1 MMKQKLP
8 LHLLMLLFALPL
20 FSQSI
25 VSTAPQNRKA
35 ILEEFTG
42 INCVFCPQG
51 HQIANAI
58 KASNPDNF
66 FVINIH
72 QGGFANPQDEQP
84 DFRTQFGTPIVN
96 QSFSG
101 TGFGYPSGTVNR
113 TNFPGRE
120 MTNPGTTAMNRANW
134 TVPSNQIM
142 AMPSYLNVGVEAE
155 ISIETRLLTVTVE
168 VYYTGNSPQSIN
180 KLNIALLQN
189 NTLGPQVG
197 GNMGNEYPHMHRL
210 VHMLTGQ
217 WGVDITSTSQ
227 GSLYQNTFT
236 YTIPEHYNNIPVDL
250 FLAEMEVV
258 AFVAET
264 TQNIISGNGYV
275 ADLVGL
281 QDNDLAI
288 SDFNEFEEA
297 CGLVSPK
304 LTIQNRGNSNV
315 SSFNVTY
322 SFNNEDEV
330 SYNWSGN
337 LESLEKV
344 DINLPAVSYDF
355 QSANNT
361 LLISLDEDDNNNNH
375 TVDHSFNLA
384 AIHETNELELTIK
397 LDQYPDETTWNITNS
412 AGDIVHSGGPYPGQ
426 VNQTITQNLSLSNN
440 DCYEFTIFDA
450 FGDGICCQFGQGF
463 YELKTDDGTM
473 IVNGGQFGSSETK
486 MFSNFNTLSNV
497 GFESFDFTLYPNP
510 SSGTINFLS
519 EDKFDI
525 EIYTLQG
532 KKVFE
537 MKNLGSNSQI
547 NLNQP
552 TGIYLANIS
561 SGNKR
566 TTKKIIIK

>member
-1 MMKQKLP
+1 MKQTLLLKLF
-8 LHLLMLLFALPL
+8 LVFATLPVL
-20 FSQSI
+20 GQSI
-25 VSTAPQNRKA
+25 VSTTPQNRKA

-42 INCVFCPQG
+42 INCVFCPDG

-58 KASNPDNF
+58 KANNPDNF

-72 QGGFANPQDEQP
+72 QGGFASPSAGQP
-84 DFRTQFGTPIVN
+84 DFRTSFGNAIVN

-120 MTNPGTTAMNRANW
+120 MTNPGTTAMSRADW
-134 TVPSNQIM
+134 TVPSNQII

-155 ISIETRLLTVTVE
+155 IDVETRILTVTAE
-168 VYYTGNSPQSIN
+168 VYYTGNSPQSTN
-180 KLNIALLQN
+180 KMNIALLQN

-258 AFVAET
+258 AFVADGNQT
-264 TQNIISGNGYV
+264 IISGDGYV

-281 QDNDLAI
+281 QNNDLAI
-288 SDFNEFEEA
+288 SDFDEFEEA

-304 LTIQNRGNSNV
+304 LTIQNRGNANV
-315 SSFNVTY
+315 SSFSVNY
-322 SFNNEDEV
+322 SFNNEEEV
-330 SYNWSGN
+330 TYDWTGN

-344 DINLPAVSYDF
+344 EINLPETSYDF
-355 QSANNT
+355 QTTNNT
-361 LLISLDEDDNNNNH
+361 LLISLDNDDNNDNH
-375 TVDHSFNLA
+375 TVTHSYNLA

-397 LDQYPDETTWNITNS
+397 LDQYPQETTWNITNS
-412 AGDIVHSGGPYPGQ
+412 AGEIVHSGGPYNGQ
-426 VNQTITQNLSLSNN
+426 VNQTITQTLSLSNN
-440 DCYEFTIFDA
+440 DCYEFTIFDE
-450 FGDGICCQFGQGF
+450 FGDGICCQYGQGF

-473 IVNGGQFGSSETK
+473 IINGGQFGSSETK
-486 MFSNFNTLSNV
+486 MFSNFNTLSNEEFV
-497 GFESFDFTLYPNP
+497 SFDFTLYPNP
-510 SSGTINFLS
+510 STGTINFLA
-519 EDKFDI
+519 EDKFNI
-525 EIYTLQG
+525 EIYNLQG

-552 TGIYLANIS
+552 AGIYLANIT
-561 SGNKR
+561 SGNKK